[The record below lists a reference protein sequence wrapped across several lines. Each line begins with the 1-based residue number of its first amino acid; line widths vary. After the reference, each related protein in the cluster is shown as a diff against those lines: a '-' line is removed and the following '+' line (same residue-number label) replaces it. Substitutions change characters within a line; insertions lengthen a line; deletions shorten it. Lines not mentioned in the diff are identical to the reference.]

1 MDGFADTLVG
11 AAAADVAAH
20 GVIDVGI
27 ARMWIACQKRRS
39 RHDLSRL
46 AVAALDDLMVKPGL
60 LNLGACRRV
69 ADRLDCR
76 DLRFA
81 ETFDAGDAGTRRD
94 AINMYGARAALRD
107 ATPEFG
113 AGHTEYVSQ
122 HP

>member
-1 MDGFADTLVG
+1 MLPLMASSMSALLGCGLLARSAEADM
-11 AAAADVAAH
+11 
-20 GVIDVGI
+20 I
-27 ARMWIACQKRRS
+27 C
-39 RHDLSRL
+39 RL
-46 AVAALDDLMVKPGL
+46 AVAALDDLMVKPGFL
-60 LNLGACRRV
+60 DLGACRRV

-76 DLRFA
+76 DLGFA

-107 ATPEFG
+107 AAPEFG